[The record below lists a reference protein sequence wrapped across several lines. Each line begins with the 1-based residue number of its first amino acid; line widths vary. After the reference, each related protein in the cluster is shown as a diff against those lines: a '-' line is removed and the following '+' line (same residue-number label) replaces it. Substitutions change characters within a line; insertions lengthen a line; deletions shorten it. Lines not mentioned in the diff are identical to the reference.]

1 MRLISC
7 HITGFGKLVNSAL
20 DLSNPVSFIRGENG
34 WGKTTLAD
42 FLESMFYGIDNG
54 RSKSV
59 AENKR
64 MKYEPWSGA
73 KYGGALVFEYGGKQ
87 YRVER
92 TFGKTASADTV
103 AVYDENRMQSFIFG
117 ERAERLGETLFGVD
131 KESYRKTA
139 YFPQGAIVADGVTAD
154 LKEKLTALLSASK
167 QDNGSQS
174 AMEKL
179 EKAERAL
186 RSKRKPAK
194 GKLDELD
201 EQLEYVRGQKTDSE
215 NAARALQTQRADAE
229 QKHARLMQVKNEL
242 GRMGAKLEEYARRNE
257 LYANRT
263 ARREVESTLTAAE
276 NKMKSLQTFFAN
288 VNPQA
293 LNTDGLEKG
302 INEFYALKD
311 EIAELSQKCETAA
324 ATVREKQAVKTK
336 LDASLQTLESYE
348 LLLDQQDRADRASD
362 KADKKNA
369 KFAKKRVSHAF
380 WLLVLCLAVS
390 FVGAILVDAIQIL
403 GIILLAGGTFGVLYS
418 LVQMIRYT
426 QNKKRKKHTGFA
438 DEEMEARYVHAQE
451 EVADLEAQMKKFPA
465 KIEQELESLTQ
476 EAEEKKDRRAK
487 LNEAIIAFLSNFRF
501 EEQYDYRAALS
512 LLKTRAEDYGAQM
525 QTANACMEKLRTLPV
540 DTMETEDFSPAD
552 MQKLALEKQGLER
565 EAERLVSELG
575 RAETEMQALEKTA
588 TRYADYEAEEERLIL
603 EKNRLEKRLVA
614 VQYAKEILLRA
625 RANMATKYLDPV
637 EKRLR
642 FYVEKMG
649 LDTLAPTLRLQAD
662 GLPVTEELGAIR
674 TLEYYSAGLQDLF
687 GLCVRFALA
696 ECVFANG
703 GLLVLDDPFV
713 NLDDDK
719 TARAK
724 TLLQEL
730 SQRYQILY
738 LTCKQERNL

>member
-7 HITGFGKLVNSAL
+7 HITGFGKLVNSTL

-73 KYGGALVFEYGGKQ
+73 KYGGALLFEYGGKQ

-103 AVYDENRMQSFIFG
+103 TVYDENRMQSFIFG

-131 KESYRKTA
+131 KESFRKTA
-139 YFPQGAIVADGVTAD
+139 YFPQGAIVSDGVTAD

-194 GKLDELD
+194 GKLDEID
-201 EQLEYVRGQKTDSE
+201 EQIEYVRGQKTDSE
-215 NAARALQTQRADAE
+215 NAARVMQAQRVDAE
-229 QKHARLMQVKNEL
+229 QKRARLMQVKNEL

-257 LYANRT
+257 LYATRT
-263 ARREVESTLTAAE
+263 ARREVENTLTAAE
-276 NKMKSLQTFFAN
+276 NKIKALQTFFAN

-311 EIAELSQKCETAA
+311 EIAELSQKCETIS

-348 LLLDQQDRADRASD
+348 LLLDQQDRADRESN
-362 KADKKNA
+362 KADRKNA

-380 WLLVLCLAVS
+380 WLLVLCLAVA

-426 QNKKRKKHTGFA
+426 QNKKRKKRTGFA

-451 EVADLEAQMKKFPA
+451 EVADLEEQMKKFPA

-476 EAEEKKDRRAK
+476 ETESKKDRRAK
-487 LNEAIIAFLSNFRF
+487 LNEAIISFLSNFRF

-512 LLKTRAEDYGAQM
+512 QLKTRAEEYGAQM

-540 DTMETEDFSPAD
+540 DTAEAEDFSPAD
-552 MQKLALEKQGLER
+552 MQKLGLEKQSLER

-575 RAETEMQALEKTA
+575 KAETEMQTLEKTA
-588 TRYADYEAEEERLIL
+588 TRYADLEAEEERLVL
-603 EKNRLEKRLVA
+603 EKNRLEKRLIA
-614 VQYAKEILLRA
+614 IQYAKEILLRA

-642 FYVEKMG
+642 VYAEKMG
-649 LDTLAPTLRLQAD
+649 LDTLAPTLRLQAN
-662 GLPVTEELGAIR
+662 GMPVTEDMGAVR
-674 TLEYYSAGLQDLF
+674 SLEYYSAGLQDLF
-687 GLCVRFALA
+687 GLCVRFALT

-724 TLLQEL
+724 MLLQEL
-730 SQRYQILY
+730 AQKYQILY
-738 LTCKQERNL
+738 LTCKQERSL